1 MRRWVVR
8 ALRVSLYVAGIVFLI
23 ASLLTHFVAV
33 EAQVHIGR
41 GPLHTLVKG
50 GLWRVEITQVTP
62 APPPQPAYIKVL
74 AIPGNERDVFDIP
87 GLRAGSGVYVMVGVR
102 SERYWTLR
110 MPLWLLAAIC
120 LAWPVT
126 SLLLARRRR
135 KGRGFAVEAKAAGS
149 TPLPPG
155 EVAAQRSGAD
165 GEGGHHHATGSSS

>member
-1 MRRWVVR
+1 MLRRVVR
-8 ALRVSLYVAGIVFLI
+8 VLRVSLNVAGIVFLA
-23 ASLLTHFVAV
+23 ASLLSHFVAV

-62 APPPQPAYIKVL
+62 APPPQPAYIKVQ

-87 GLRAGSGVYVMVGVR
+87 GLRAGSGRYLMVGVR

-110 MPLWLLAAIC
+110 MPFWLLAVLC

-126 SLLLARRRR
+126 SLLLVRRRR
-135 KGRGFAVEAKAAGS
+135 KGRGFEIRMK
-149 TPLPPG
+149 
-155 EVAAQRSGAD
+155 D
-165 GEGGHHHATGSSS
+165 EG